1 MRRLVLLGIVALNV
15 VALVAMAWDK
25 LRAVRGGR
33 RVPERTLLLLALPL
47 AAPGALLGM
56 WMFSHKTSKGGFKT
70 RMLLVT
76 LLNVALGVAVWRL
89 VRGRF

>member
-1 MRRLVLLGIVALNV
+1 VRRLVLLGFVALNV
-15 VALVAMAWDK
+15 VALLAMAWDK

-56 WMFSHKTSKGGFKT
+56 WMFSHKTSKGSFKA
-70 RMLLVT
+70 RMLVVT